1 MLAPQ
6 DAELTLAAL
15 FLEPT
20 ERRREAL
27 RSAGGRGLVDPEAWL
42 ACVEMHGVLPL
53 VHRNV
58 NRCGV
63 ELPTAIG
70 ERLAARVEAL
80 RDDARSDRLTLLRV
94 LAAAADEAVD
104 VLLLKGTSLT
114 TDLYPDPFLRSQA
127 DLDVL
132 VRPSDVRTLVGAAA
146 KAGLVPGPRQ
156 LPCWWYRCTH
166 YHLKLDPTSNLL
178 REVEVHW
185 ELHSPATLYTAEHS
199 KLWERAR
206 PVKVG
211 EWRAFTLDPV
221 DRFLHH
227 ATHLVRHAREHPVA
241 LNRRALVA
249 ILGEP
254 RAALRLK
261 WLLDLLADAEVLC
274 TEVDPAAL
282 AGRAE
287 RWGAGEALAHVLH
300 LLGDGFLKDEAAR
313 WAEGVCSH
321 LAPPPA
327 HAQGEI
333 RRSDGPLPALDL
345 RREALSDWPRW
356 FWPPRRYLERRYGT
370 RWSTLHRL
378 THAVG
383 VGARS
388 AGALVLAPLAFLG
401 RALLE
406 PRRRG
411 LRSKALGPDAVLELV
426 MEWRSLPLAGPQRDE
441 QP

>member
-58 NRCGV
+58 RECGV
-63 ELPTAIG
+63 DLPATIG
-70 ERLAARVEAL
+70 EQIAVRDEVL
-80 RDDARSDRLTLLRV
+80 REGARSNCLTLLRV
-94 LAAAADEAVD
+94 LAAAASEEVD
-104 VLLLKGTSLT
+104 VLLLKGASLA
-114 TDLYPDPFLRSQA
+114 TDLYPDPALRSQA

-221 DRFLHH
+221 DRFPPPC
-227 ATHLVRHAREHPVA
+227 HPS
-241 LNRRALVA
+241 RAPR
-249 ILGEP
+249 P
-254 RAALRLK
+254 RASRGP
-261 WLLDLLADAEVLC
+261 E
-274 TEVDPAAL
+274 PAGIGRHSRRTASGSAPQVAARS
-282 AGRAE
+282 AGRGGSAVY
-287 RWGAGEALAHVLH
+287 RGGSRSTGGPGGAVGRGRSPRPRAPLARGR
-300 LLGDGFLKDEAAR
+300 LL
-313 WAEGVCSH
+313 EGRGGAVGGRRLLTP

-333 RRSDGPLPALDL
+333 RRSDGA
-345 RREALSDWPRW
+345 SSC
-356 FWPPRRYLERRYGT
+356 T
-370 RWSTLHRL
+370 
-378 THAVG
+378 
-383 VGARS
+383 RS
-388 AGALVLAPLAFLG
+388 APRGAVRLAALVLATASIPRAPLRREVERTPSTHPRRGSGCTERWRAGSCAPRLSRPRTSRTAAAGTSEQGTRTGCGARVGDGVEISPIG
-401 RALLE
+401 RAAT
-406 PRRRG
+406 R
-411 LRSKALGPDAVLELV
+411 
-426 MEWRSLPLAGPQRDE
+426 
-441 QP
+441 